1 MGVTA
6 NNTGIC
12 WSNNSTIGSTGIDKI
27 AYLERMITL
36 MQEQISH
43 LYERVE
49 KLEGQQTI
57 SVAGKK
63 CTLDELTDA
72 VADKL
77 KAKANLW

>member
-1 MGVTA
+1 MSVTA
-6 NNTGIC
+6 NDTGIC
-12 WSNNSTIGSTGIDKI
+12 WTNNSTIESTGIDKI

-43 LYERVE
+43 LYKRVE
-49 KLEGQQTI
+49 NLEGQQTI
-57 SVAGKK
+57 SVAGNK

-77 KAKANLW
+77 KVKANLW

>member
-1 MGVTA
+1 M
-6 NNTGIC
+6 
-12 WSNNSTIGSTGIDKI
+12 
-27 AYLERMITL
+27 
-36 MQEQISH
+36 MQEQMSH